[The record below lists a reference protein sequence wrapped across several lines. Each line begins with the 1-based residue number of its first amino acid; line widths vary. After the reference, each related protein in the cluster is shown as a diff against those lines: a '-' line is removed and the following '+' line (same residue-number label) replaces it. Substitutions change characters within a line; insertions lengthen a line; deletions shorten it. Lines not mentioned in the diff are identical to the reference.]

1 MNLKIT
7 GIHLEVTPS
16 LREYIE
22 AKLERITR
30 HVDNVTSVA
39 VTLSVEKL
47 EQKAEVNVHL
57 KGKDIHVEATSTD
70 MYAALDA
77 LADKLDRQVLKHKEK
92 ITDHHS
98 TERAPR
104 PSFNSATGSGSSIDR
119 ATRLS
124 LAPRPITNR

>member
-39 VTLSVEKL
+39 VTLSVENWNK
-47 EQKAEVNVHL
+47 K
-57 KGKDIHVEATSTD
+57 
-70 MYAALDA
+70 
-77 LADKLDRQVLKHKEK
+77 
-92 ITDHHS
+92 
-98 TERAPR
+98 PR
-104 PSFNSATGSGSSIDR
+104 
-119 ATRLS
+119 
-124 LAPRPITNR
+124 

>member
-98 TERAPR
+98 GERAPA
-104 PSFNSATGSGSSIDR
+104 PATDE
-119 ATRLS
+119 A
-124 LAPRPITNR
+124 

>member
-77 LADKLDRQVLKHKEK
+77 LD
-92 ITDHHS
+92 
-98 TERAPR
+98 ERW
-104 PSFNSATGSGSSIDR
+104 PSIEAHFNLRAGEDLAAVVASVRGGTPLSGPEREDFHRYAALVARRS
-119 ATRLS
+119 
-124 LAPRPITNR
+124 

>member
-57 KGKDIHVEATSTD
+57 KGVDSHV
-70 MYAALDA
+70 
-77 LADKLDRQVLKHKEK
+77 
-92 ITDHHS
+92 
-98 TERAPR
+98 
-104 PSFNSATGSGSSIDR
+104 
-119 ATRLS
+119 
-124 LAPRPITNR
+124 